1 MVFQFPVVM
10 VFVSLLTEITEATGS
25 YCATSSK
32 PYFAHIWVSIIT
44 ALTTGA
50 AVMSVLKF
58 YKNLKTRVG
67 QRKPM
72 AKLIAFKAI
81 VGLTWLQNV
90 CTHFS
95 TSCFN

>member
-1 MVFQFPVVM
+1 MLLVTI
-10 VFVSLLTEITEATGS
+10 LTEITEATGG

-32 PYFAHIWVSIIT
+32 LYFAHIWVSIIT
-44 ALTTGA
+44 ALTTGL

-58 YKNLKTRVG
+58 YKSLKPRVG
-67 QRKPM
+67 ERKPM

-90 CTHFS
+90 S
-95 TSCFN
+95 A